1 MRHTFR
7 AMLAAM
13 AGAGR
18 KRQSGRDKSG
28 PASPDQAIAALAERQ
43 NGAVAT
49 RQLLALGL
57 TRQAVARRAAD
68 GRLHRVHHGVYAVG
82 HPVLTRRGRLMAAVL
97 AGGEGAVLSH
107 ASAAAFWG
115 LRRSDAERIDISV
128 RRSGREK
135 RDGLRIHR
143 PRTLR
148 PDEITTRDGI
158 PVTTPARTVLDLAAT
173 LGRRPLERI
182 LDRVEVL
189 ELTDYPALHRMA
201 DAHPGHRGAP
211 RLRAALDTHHA
222 GTTLTKSELEE
233 RFLGLCRA
241 HGLPTPLVNT
251 WPSGQEVDF
260 RFPGHALIVE
270 ADSWT
275 HHRSR
280 TAFENDRA
288 RDAHHTRAGYRT
300 LRFTDRQLVDDPT
313 AVAATVAAA
322 LRAPT

>member
-1 MRHTFR
+1 MGNQ
-7 AMLAAM
+7 AE
-13 AGAGR
+13 GAVS
-18 KRQSGRDKSG
+18 KSGRPK
-28 PASPDQAIAALAERQ
+28 PPRPRSPDAAIAALAANQ
-43 NGAVAT
+43 HGVVTT
-49 RQLLALGL
+49 RQLAALGVPP
-57 TRQAVARRAAD
+57 RAVSRRAAD
-68 GRLHRVHHGVYAVG
+68 GRLHRVHRGVYAVG
-82 HPVLTRRGRLMAAVL
+82 HPVLTERGRLTAAVL
-97 AGGEGAVLSH
+97 AGGEGTVLSH
-107 ASAAAFWG
+107 AAAAALWG
-115 LRRSDAERIDISV
+115 IRASDAESIDV
-128 RRSGREK
+128 TTDHRSGRRK
-135 RDGLRIHR
+135 RPRLRIHR

-148 PDEITTRDGI
+148 PDEITTHDGI

-173 LGRRPLERI
+173 LRRRPLERI

-189 ELTDYPALHRMA
+189 ELTDYPALHHIA

-211 RLRAALDTHHA
+211 KLRAALDTHRA

-288 RDAHHTRAGYRT
+288 RDARHTRAGYRT
-300 LRFTDRQLVDDPT
+300 LRFTHRQLTEQP
-313 AVAATVAAA
+313 ATVAQTVAA
-322 LRAPT
+322 GLRTPA